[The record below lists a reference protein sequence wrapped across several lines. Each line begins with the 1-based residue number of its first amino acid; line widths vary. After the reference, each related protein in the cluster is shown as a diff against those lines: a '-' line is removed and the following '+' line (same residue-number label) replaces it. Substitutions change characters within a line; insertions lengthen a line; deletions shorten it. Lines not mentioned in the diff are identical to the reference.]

1 MQIRMWSVSQTFCGA
16 RFLPN
21 QTSIGSISSS
31 KASLQMEDSYL
42 DYMMTFAELYF
53 HLVFIVILNIKLL
66 SLLCPLTNQLPIT
79 GTQWSPYPCGGG
91 KHVLVSELEAV
102 HLLQDQ
108 SAVLFTLEEVS
119 AAEYSGYT
127 LGLVSLDEDCGW
139 GVVGFHTP
147 GFRRQEQKVRDK
159 DVSEGDIEKKGEDR
173 RGMENMRIT
182 QTLFILKYIYL

>member
-1 MQIRMWSVSQTFCGA
+1 
-16 RFLPN
+16 
-21 QTSIGSISSS
+21 
-31 KASLQMEDSYL
+31 MEDSYL

-79 GTQWSPYPCGGG
+79 GTQWSPYLCGGG

>member
-1 MQIRMWSVSQTFCGA
+1 MLT
-16 RFLPN
+16 
-21 QTSIGSISSS
+21 
-31 KASLQMEDSYL
+31 
-42 DYMMTFAELYF
+42 AEPHF

-79 GTQWSPYPCGGG
+79 GTQRSPYPCGGS

-108 SAVLFTLEEVS
+108 SAVLLTLEEVC

-127 LGLVSLDEDCGW
+127 LGLVSLDEDCGR

-147 GFRRQEQKVRDK
+147 GFRRQEQEVRDK

-182 QTLFILKYIYL
+182 QTRFILKYIQL